1 MNRYTKAAKS
11 FAVALLVALAAGCGT
26 GGDPKEAEPVRR
38 PPRIEPDYA
47 GAVIPPN
54 IAPLNF
60 MVLEKAG
67 EYRVEVS
74 CAQGSPIRI
83 VSRKPSI
90 RIPLAPWRELL
101 ARNRGG
107 AVRVSVSASDETG
120 RWLRFDPFENRISAD
135 SIDGWLVYRRMPP
148 LYRFWKKGM
157 GIFER
162 NIQTFEETRLLEN
175 ESLNDGC
182 FNCHAFCRNR
192 PDRWM
197 VHLRRVPATGM
208 LLTVGGQTT
217 LVNTQTEFNR
227 APAGHPA
234 WHPGG
239 NFLAFS
245 TYKVRQFFHA
255 TGVNRD
261 AYDMVS
267 DLILY
272 RVDANAVTSSPA
284 LADPKRMETYPAWSP
299 DGKWLYFCSAP
310 GFDTSTVFLD
320 ENYRNI
326 RYDLVRVGFDPE
338 TARFSG
344 LETVLSAS
352 DLGGSVA
359 HPRVS
364 PDGRWLLFCRSGYG
378 NFPLFRS
385 AGDLVMLDLESS
397 RVRWLDA
404 VNSSRSEGYHTWS
417 SNGRW
422 FVFSSTRE
430 DGIHTRPY
438 FSHVDPDGNASK
450 PFVLPQEDPS
460 RYEHELETYNIPEL
474 VSAPIPQGSR
484 LLTESALRQDK
495 GIKAKYSPSM

>member
-1 MNRYTKAAKS
+1 
-11 FAVALLVALAAGCGT
+11 
-26 GGDPKEAEPVRR
+26 
-38 PPRIEPDYA
+38 
-47 GAVIPPN
+47 
-54 IAPLNF
+54 
-60 MVLEKAG
+60 
-67 EYRVEVS
+67 
-74 CAQGSPIRI
+74 
-83 VSRKPSI
+83 
-90 RIPLAPWRELL
+90 
-101 ARNRGG
+101 
-107 AVRVSVSASDETG
+107 
-120 RWLRFDPFENRISAD
+120 
-135 SIDGWLVYRRMPP
+135 
-148 LYRFWKKGM
+148 
-157 GIFER
+157 
-162 NIQTFEETRLLEN
+162 
-175 ESLNDGC
+175 
-182 FNCHAFCRNR
+182 
-192 PDRWM
+192 
-197 VHLRRVPATGM
+197 
-208 LLTVGGQTT
+208 
-217 LVNTQTEFNR
+217 
-227 APAGHPA
+227 
-234 WHPGG
+234 
-239 NFLAFS
+239 
-245 TYKVRQFFHA
+245 
-255 TGVNRD
+255 
-261 AYDMVS
+261 MVS